1 MNQFIEIQEKERWQ
15 RGVSEDG
22 MSVEEITQIAKLGLG
37 RCPEECFSRD
47 ISGDDACACVRSI
60 FPTPQHYEVYLEA
73 RAFFLSALAKGAF
86 AALVGDAMEKTTK
99 DE

>member
-22 MSVEEITQIAKLGLG
+22 MSIEEITQLAKLGFG

-73 RAFFLSALAKGAF
+73 RAFFLSALVKGAF